1 MLFLKPEHGPCGSSE
16 TPSSARNARNSQP
29 WLGRAHQRDRGC
41 TGAMV
46 DRRPRRG
53 DRETDGPV
61 PQGAERPRA
70 SNAAAHCRTRSEYV
84 AQRRLAIRKRS

>member
-46 DRRPRRG
+46 DRRL
-53 DRETDGPV
+53 PV
-61 PQGAERPRA
+61 LKHNIENPA
-70 SNAAAHCRTRSEYV
+70 SRNA
-84 AQRRLAIRKRS
+84 ID